1 MKKLIWLLVGIC
13 MLVAIGVPVT
23 AAPEIADLRVD
34 ATPARDWREMVAQS
48 DLVIVGKIDGAYH
61 KFETGRSIEAR
72 RIVNYVQTIQLE
84 HGLLGTPPRP
94 LSLLSTGV
102 EPLPDRSHRL
112 NLNYPG
118 PLAEGQYV
126 LFLKKVRRSD
136 LYSTVG
142 LWQGIYPV
150 YDGKT
155 ITLEGQ
161 GFPELNQ
168 LTIAELRR
176 KINQNRR

>member
-1 MKKLIWLLVGIC
+1 M
-13 MLVAIGVPVT
+13 
-23 AAPEIADLRVD
+23 
-34 ATPARDWREMVAQS
+34 
-48 DLVIVGKIDGAYH
+48 
-61 KFETGRSIEAR
+61 
-72 RIVNYVQTIQLE
+72 
-84 HGLLGTPPRP
+84 
-94 LSLLSTGV
+94 
-102 EPLPDRSHRL
+102 PDRSHRL
-112 NLNYPG
+112 NLSYPG